1 MKKLFAVLLVMSVM
15 LSLSPAMGEGLVK
28 GPPTPPPF
36 ARDEDGAVVVEN
48 NRAPVVVSPQVTR
61 KPTATAAPLVAVDPS
76 QPVLIGGEMVDL
88 GGMLYVDVQSTTAYA
103 RAKESPI
110 SITAQV
116 SGGMKPY
123 TLHFTVENDGVAV
136 HDSTS
141 TISAAGLWSMSYQPA
156 IGGKHTVE
164 VTVSDASGA
173 EYADAVEIN
182 VAENAAEG
190 PAIWKKSVSTVQ
202 LTGDWRVD
210 IVAIAQTQIGYQESA
225 VDFVYDDEGVKHGYT
240 RYGDWYGSK
249 YGDWCATF
257 IAFCCEYA
265 NIPKGLFPRAALVQD
280 LMDALDDMGAGEDYR
295 YLPMVG
301 DIVFFSTEGD
311 YAPEHVGII
320 ENVSGS
326 SIYTIEGNSSDQVR
340 RREYALDAE
349 EIVGYGNV
357 SALMRAAGLIAED
370 DVQQTI
376 EIPDTAIGVGY
387 TVKADVNMRAEPA
400 EDSRFIKRIG
410 DKGTEVT
417 VLIGN
422 EDGEDVWYFVKYKDN
437 IGYVRGDLLQVVIVS
452 AEEIVCTCGA
462 VPDAEGAV
470 THSEDCD
477 ITAAELLKAWIAE
490 TNPTT
495 EMIERAKLAASL
507 ESLVLEGEN
516 LVYVRTG
523 EVIATYNAETN
534 ALVDLATGEVIGFII
549 DDVVYAPAE

>member
-1 MKKLFAVLLVMSVM
+1 MEVHSV
-15 LSLSPAMGEGLVK
+15 
-28 GPPTPPPF
+28 
-36 ARDEDGAVVVEN
+36 
-48 NRAPVVVSPQVTR
+48 
-61 KPTATAAPLVAVDPS
+61 
-76 QPVLIGGEMVDL
+76 
-88 GGMLYVDVQSTTAYA
+88 
-103 RAKESPI
+103 
-110 SITAQV
+110 
-116 SGGMKPY
+116 
-123 TLHFTVENDGVAV
+123 
-136 HDSTS
+136 TS
-141 TISAAGLWSMSYQPA
+141 TVSAAGAWVFTYQPV
-156 IGGKHTVE
+156 IGGKHVLE
-164 VTVSDASGA
+164 VSVTDASG
-173 EYADAVEIN
+173 EEKADETTVSVSESAVEGKN
-182 VAENAAEG
+182 V
-190 PAIWKKSVSTVQ
+190 WKKSVSGAK
-202 LTGDWRVD
+202 LTGDWRKD
-210 IVAIAQTQIGYQESA
+210 LVAIAQTQIGYRESS
-225 VDFVYDDEGVKHGYT
+225 VDFIVDEEGVQRGYT
-240 RYGDWYGSK
+240 RYGDWYGSM
-249 YGDWCATF
+249 YGEWCSTF

-265 NIPKGLFPRAALVQD
+265 DIPKGLFPRAALVGD
-280 LMDALDDMGAGEDYR
+280 LMDKLDDMGAGEDYR
-295 YLPMVG
+295 YLPMAG

-340 RREYALDAE
+340 RREYALNAD

-357 SALMRAAGLIAED
+357 SALMRAAGIIAED

-417 VLIGN
+417 VLIAN

-452 AEEIVCTCGA
+452 AEEVVCTCGA